1 MLNHLHESGK
11 RCLYCRKELDLSQWN
26 SQWDNLHQQE
36 HHYKAVKCECG
47 KKNWIKV
54 DFLGSGHDEI
64 LQRKLSPLES
74 MVRKVREK

>member
-11 RCLYCRKELDLSQWN
+11 RCLYCKKELDLMQW
-26 SQWDNLHQQE
+26 SSHWDDLNHEE
-36 HHYKAVKCECG
+36 HHYKAVKCDCG
-47 KKNWIKV
+47 KKNWVKM
-54 DFLGSGHDEI
+54 DFLGSGHDEV